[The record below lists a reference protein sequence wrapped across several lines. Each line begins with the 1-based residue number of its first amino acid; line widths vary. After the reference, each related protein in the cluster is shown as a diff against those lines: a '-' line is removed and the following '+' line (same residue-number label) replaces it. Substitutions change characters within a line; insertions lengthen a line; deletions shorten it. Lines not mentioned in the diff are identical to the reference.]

1 MLLSL
6 ATAGGNR
13 VRLTN
18 GDHAIRA
25 CPGARNEKNAS
36 RLNCKLSWKS
46 FVILIQISRNHQ
58 LGGWATNSW
67 CDGNVTLYSNREGRL
82 KVGKAPKPAGGCFE
96 IEMVC
101 LVKSLTTMYSNRMG
115 RSKVIGGA

>member
-1 MLLSL
+1 MLLSLSL

-13 VRLTN
+13 ARLTN

-67 CDGNVTLYSNREGRL
+67 CDGNVTLYSNREGGRL
-82 KVGKAPKPAGGCFE
+82 KVGKAPK
-96 IEMVC
+96 
-101 LVKSLTTMYSNRMG
+101 TG
-115 RSKVIGGA
+115 RGAALR